1 MHKLLLSTLLVFIFL
16 GCKNKETDIKSTT
29 NNIVKVSENLASLE
43 VKKEEKW
50 WIKRHQT
57 IIGKLNP
64 DSELILIGNSIFNS
78 LDKKEQAGIWK
89 KYLDTYKTIN
99 MGISGDRTENVI
111 WRLKNGALEN
121 INPKVA
127 VLLIGT
133 NNTDGNHYLTVS
145 TPEELAGGIKKIC
158 TIINEKLP
166 NTKILLMGIL
176 PYGYKPNHR
185 DQINKAT
192 NKIISKFPE
201 ANPLIHYIDI
211 GAVYYNDK
219 GMVRRDL
226 MPDFL
231 HPNKEGYILMFNA
244 LEDKINELMIK

>member
-1 MHKLLLSTLLVFIFL
+1 MHKLLLSTLLIFMFF
-16 GCKNKETDIKSTT
+16 GCKNKENDTKITT
-29 NNIVKVSENLASLE
+29 KNIVEVSKNLASLE
-43 VKKEEKW
+43 VKKEEEW
-50 WIKRHQT
+50 WLKRHQT
-57 IIGKLNP
+57 ILSRLNP
-64 DSELILIGNSIFNS
+64 DSELILIGNSILHS
-78 LDKKEQAGIWK
+78 LDNKDREEVWD
-89 KYLDTYKTIN
+89 KYLDSYKTIN

-111 WRLKNGALEN
+111 WRLKNGSLEN

-133 NNTDGNHYLTVS
+133 NNTDGNHYLTIS
-145 TPEELAGGIKKIC
+145 TPEELAEGIKKIC

-185 DQINKAT
+185 DNINKAT

-201 ANPLIHYIDI
+201 KNSLIHYVDI
-211 GAVYYNDK
+211 GPIFYNEK
-219 GMVRRDL
+219 GMARRDL

-231 HPNKEGYILMFNA
+231 HPNKEGHLEMFKA
-244 LEDKINELMIK
+244 LEDKINELMVK